1 MNATETL
8 TSEEFNLFRK
18 LIAENSGITL
28 GDAKSYLV
36 ESRLRP
42 LLKESGCQTF
52 KEFYQVALNRKSGW
66 IDKIIDAMTTNE
78 TLWFRDRSPFII
90 LKEVIL
96 PDLIPS
102 VKARKIRFW
111 SAGCSTGQEP
121 YSIAIT
127 IHEYC
132 RANPG
137 IKPSAFEIL
146 GTDISPSALFTAIS
160 GRYEGLAISRGMDPS
175 LLPRYFTKDG
185 NAFII
190 KNEVKSLVRFKQLN
204 LQSSFTLFG
213 KFDGIFCRNVAIYF
227 SDDFKKELFKKFHQ
241 SLYPNGYFLLGS
253 AENLRGFSTDFEPL
267 QHKGSFYY
275 RAK

>member
-1 MNATETL
+1 MNSKASL
-8 TSEEFNLFRK
+8 TNEEFNLFRN

-42 LLKESGCQTF
+42 LLKKSGCQTF
-52 KEFYQVALNRKSGW
+52 MEFYRKAQDRRTGW

-90 LKEVIL
+90 LKEAVL
-96 PDLIPS
+96 PAL
-102 VKARKIRFW
+102 VQTAKARKIRLW

-121 YSIAIT
+121 YSMAIT
-127 IHEYC
+127 IHEFC
-132 RANPG
+132 RANPNV
-137 IKPSAFEIL
+137 KPTSFEIL

-160 GRYEGLAISRGMDPS
+160 GRYEGLAISRGMDQS
-175 LLPRYFTKDG
+175 LLPRYFNKDG
-185 NAFII
+185 NTYSIN
-190 KNEVKSLVRFKQLN
+190 KEVKALVRFKQLN
-204 LQSSFTLFG
+204 LQNSFTLLG
-213 KFDGIFCRNVAIYF
+213 KFDVIFCRNVAIYF
-227 SDDFKKELFKKFHQ
+227 SDEFKKTLFRKFYQ
-241 SLYPNGYFLLGS
+241 SLYPKRYFFLGS
-253 AENLRGFSTDFEPL
+253 AENLRGLSDDFEPL